1 MGFVCWMLHSPSLV
15 AHLES
20 GTEIQNP
27 SYPPQKTGMHVPDAL
42 ICFMSTAAFA
52 EEYQKN
58 IISVNKALGEE
69 VKNE

>member
-1 MGFVCWMLHSPSLV
+1 MLHSPSLV

-20 GTEIQNP
+20 GTEIQNL
-27 SYPPQKTGMHVPDAL
+27 SYPPRKMGMHVPDAL